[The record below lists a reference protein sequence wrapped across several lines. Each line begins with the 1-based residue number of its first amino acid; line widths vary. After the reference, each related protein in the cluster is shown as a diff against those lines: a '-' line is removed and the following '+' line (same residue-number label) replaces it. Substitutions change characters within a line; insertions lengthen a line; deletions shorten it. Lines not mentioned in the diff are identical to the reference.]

1 MTIRSLFTYLV
12 SFSSRGKAAIF
23 NFRRFLKCEFV
34 HSGDWKSNAMERLLR
49 KLKPLKMI
57 WREAINTLMSI
68 IDIVITISYLIS
80 ELCCHCRQTFTWLL
94 NDLIHWLVKEEKRRK
109 DVCCHSKGS
118 WMTVAKRWYDI
129 LPLLLH
135 LKISKS
141 FIRCK
146 KKIFVAI
153 PLYFRAR
160 KVHRK
165 YFLPSRCANVSELSG
180 KINFWRGH
188 FDFNPFLEQ
197 FFHVAKR
204 WQGSSFKCQ

>member
-12 SFSSRGKAAIF
+12 SFSGRGKAAIF
-23 NFRRFLKCEFV
+23 NFRQFLKCEFV
-34 HSGDWKSNAMERLLR
+34 HSGDWKSNTMERLLR
-49 KLKPLKMI
+49 KLKPLKKI

-109 DVCCHSKGS
+109 DVCCHSKGT

-135 LKISKS
+135 LENFQVVYSMQENLCCHSVVFSGKKS
-141 FIRCK
+141 TS
-146 KKIFVAI
+146 KIFLAKQMCKCKRI
-153 PLYFRAR
+153 IW
-160 KVHRK
+160 
-165 YFLPSRCANVSELSG
+165 

-188 FDFNPFLEQ
+188 FDFNPFLEE